1 MKKRILSII
10 LAVCMLLS
18 IAPVTM
24 AADTA
29 DGGYQKG
36 DIIEFGSYP
45 QSKVTDDS
53 IISALNNILT
63 DDMWVSYGYYIGT
76 GTEYD
81 GNMTSSDYMKYA
93 DLELNG
99 EKYRAVRFSQY
110 RPTVTSDVSSEA
122 TSVQDNNGY
131 ELNTTYF
138 FKYEPLTWTVL
149 DPEEGYVMSNIAIDA
164 QLDFLYRNCSLGAC
178 VCCDAS
184 RKETDKSE
192 EIN

>member
-1 MKKRILSII
+1 MKRKTMKRIFSII

-63 DDMWVSYGYYIGT
+63 DDMWVSYGYYNRHGH
-76 GTEYD
+76 G
-81 GNMTSSDYMKYA
+81 
-93 DLELNG
+93 
-99 EKYRAVRFSQY
+99 V
-110 RPTVTSDVSSEA
+110 
-122 TSVQDNNGY
+122 
-131 ELNTTYF
+131 
-138 FKYEPLTWTVL
+138 
-149 DPEEGYVMSNIAIDA
+149 
-164 QLDFLYRNCSLGAC
+164 
-178 VCCDAS
+178 
-184 RKETDKSE
+184 
-192 EIN
+192 

>member
-1 MKKRILSII
+1 MKRIFTVI

-45 QSKVTDDS
+45 QSKVTDPR
-53 IISALNNILT
+53 IISVLDGFLT
-63 DDMWVSYGYYIGT
+63 DDVWVSYDYYIGT

-81 GNMTSSDYMKYA
+81 GKMTASDYMKYA

-110 RPTVTSDVSSEA
+110 RPI
-122 TSVQDNNGY
+122 
-131 ELNTTYF
+131 L
-138 FKYEPLTWTVL
+138 PLTLRLLRT
-149 DPEEGYVMSNIAIDA
+149 
-164 QLDFLYRNCSLGAC
+164 FLIMIPHWDKWFITART
-178 VCCDAS
+178 AS
-184 RKETDKSE
+184 IWPT
-192 EIN
+192 IGQNAL